1 MKKTHFVIIPAAGS
15 GSRFNANCAPK
26 QYHILLDK
34 PVIAWTIGIFTENP
48 NISQIVVVVAPDDCY
63 DYSKLIQE
71 NNNII
76 VIKNGG
82 ETRAESV
89 KNGLDYIIENF
100 EYSSEDLVLIHDAA
114 RCCLHRDS
122 LSLLLQQYNPI
133 YAGAIL
139 AKPVTDS
146 LKNTSQM
153 ENNDIVINSL
163 VSRDNLYIAETPQI
177 FKIPALANKIT
188 QKQGLAYTDEASLFT
203 EPGTVQIIINV
214 HPNPKVTYQYD
225 IPYIELLIKSA

>member
-1 MKKTHFVIIPAAGS
+1 MNKKNFVIIPAAGS
-15 GSRFNANCAPK
+15 GSRFNANCSPK

-34 PVIAWTIGIFTENP
+34 PVIAWTIGIFTKNP
-48 NISQIVVVVAPDDCY
+48 NISQIVVVVAPDDGY
-63 DYSKLIQE
+63 DYSNLTQE
-71 NNNII
+71 NNNIT

-100 EYSSEDLVLIHDAA
+100 EYSAEDLVLIHDAA
-114 RCCLHRDS
+114 RCCLHPDS
-122 LSLLLQQYNPI
+122 LQLLLQQYNPI

-146 LKNTSQM
+146 LKNTSTLA
-153 ENNDIVINSL
+153 NKDIVINSL

-177 FKIPALANKIT
+177 FKISGLSNKIN
-188 QKQGLAYTDEASLFT
+188 QQQGLTYTDEASLFI
-203 EPGTVQIIINV
+203 EPETVQIIINV

-225 IPYIELLIKSA
+225 IPYIELLIKAS